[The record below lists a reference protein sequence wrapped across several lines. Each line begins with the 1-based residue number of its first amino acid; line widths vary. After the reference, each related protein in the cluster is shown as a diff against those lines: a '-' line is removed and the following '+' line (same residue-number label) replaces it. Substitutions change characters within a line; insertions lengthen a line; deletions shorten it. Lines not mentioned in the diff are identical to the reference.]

1 MYRLNLFE
9 DRKGTGPL
17 SFLSKGN
24 RKIASLMPYGM
35 LLEMKDVGVSINK
48 NGSFM
53 AVWKYRGPDLD
64 SALKEH
70 LAVITAQLNSALM
83 VLGSGWVIY
92 MEAQRLPDA
101 SYDRDV
107 DFPDPVTDLIDEVR
121 RENFTSGR
129 FYRSEYYFSLCWLP
143 PSDNEGRI
151 KSMLMEGQDEH
162 TTSVEEN
169 LQDYLEMAD
178 SLCRIFR
185 ELEIPAQML
194 DMRGLA
200 TYLHSCVSD
209 CRRDILPP
217 EGAFCDSYLYD
228 ADLLGGNSPRLG
240 KKYLKLVVPKAY
252 PKHSVFGMLNEL
264 NRLNFSY
271 RWVTRFYLLDKTE
284 AIAKL
289 DTRKTRWKGKMEY
302 FSSTVKRLIFNTPPQ
317 PSDIN
322 ENAAQKVDEVQMAL
336 RSVDAGDVGY
346 GFYSTEVIIADEDY
360 ERACLCAKA
369 VEDVFKGQMMKPK
382 VEDVGSVDA
391 WLGSLPGNFHHYCRR
406 IYASTGNL
414 IHMMPLS
421 DIWPGQKRNEHL
433 EGPALLYTRSDGAT
447 SFRLNLHVGDVGHTL
462 IVGPTGAGKS
472 VQLNMLSAQ
481 FRKYKGAQVFIFDKG
496 GSS

>member
-1 MYRLNLFE
+1 LYRLNLFE

-107 DFPDPVTDLIDEVR
+107 DFPDPVTGLIDEVR

-228 ADLLGGNSPRLG
+228 ADLLGGNSLRLG

-252 PKHSVFGMLNEL
+252 P
-264 NRLNFSY
+264 
-271 RWVTRFYLLDKTE
+271 
-284 AIAKL
+284 
-289 DTRKTRWKGKMEY
+289 
-302 FSSTVKRLIFNTPPQ
+302 
-317 PSDIN
+317 
-322 ENAAQKVDEVQMAL
+322 
-336 RSVDAGDVGY
+336 
-346 GFYSTEVIIADEDY
+346 
-360 ERACLCAKA
+360 
-369 VEDVFKGQMMKPK
+369 
-382 VEDVGSVDA
+382 
-391 WLGSLPGNFHHYCRR
+391 
-406 IYASTGNL
+406 
-414 IHMMPLS
+414 
-421 DIWPGQKRNEHL
+421 
-433 EGPALLYTRSDGAT
+433 
-447 SFRLNLHVGDVGHTL
+447 
-462 IVGPTGAGKS
+462 
-472 VQLNMLSAQ
+472 
-481 FRKYKGAQVFIFDKG
+481 
-496 GSS
+496 